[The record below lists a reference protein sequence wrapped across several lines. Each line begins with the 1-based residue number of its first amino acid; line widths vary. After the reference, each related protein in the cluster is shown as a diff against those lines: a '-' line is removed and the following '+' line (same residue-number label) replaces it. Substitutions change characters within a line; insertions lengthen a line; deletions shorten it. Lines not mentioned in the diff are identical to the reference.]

1 MLTEENNFSTLS
13 VPVVKIYPGFEVL
26 DEKTYLS
33 VMYYLVK
40 NLIKLLTHL
49 PVDKRATK
57 ISPVSTVTTIWWL
70 FCLYFKIASM
80 LWDRSEP
87 LQKHCEFGEVIHQ
100 LKSRGLRLALLHPI
114 RLCVICNRKCLFIS
128 GVDKVKT
135 SLD

>member
-80 LWDRSEP
+80 LWDLAYRYLSRGKFWEICYKLTAP
-87 LQKHCEFGEVIHQ
+87 FFHIVKLLVAFQ
-100 LKSRGLRLALLHPI
+100 LKSM
-114 RLCVICNRKCLFIS
+114 CLECLMYLFFLKNI
-128 GVDKVKT
+128 K
-135 SLD
+135 